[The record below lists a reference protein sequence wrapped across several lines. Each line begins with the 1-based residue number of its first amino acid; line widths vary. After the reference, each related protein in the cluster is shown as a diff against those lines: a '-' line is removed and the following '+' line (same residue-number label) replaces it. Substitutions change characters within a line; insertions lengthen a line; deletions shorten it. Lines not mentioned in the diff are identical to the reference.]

1 MKRTNIN
8 KLLLCVASL
17 FFANIAIS
25 QNQVT
30 LPQTYGGET
39 LNINQIDTIKIG
51 TETNKVVISDRIES
65 IQEILFIQDAVDL
78 AKADV
83 TTAGNQLTK
92 VWLSPES
99 NPNIIYSTVEG
110 TKSGSAFSVFVPY
123 LVSFS
128 QLKLS
133 FEATGRVYCNRVQQR
148 SGSTHVDL
156 SSPQEYKVVDAQ
168 GNIATYTIRVYNSGL
183 PVLFIKSEEPLS
195 TNWIANNTMDIYY
208 SDDAVNYLGRDVEL
222 KYKGS
227 KYSLSSKRSYGV
239 KLDKKAPLLEMS
251 TGKRWSV
258 YSNADDA
265 SLVRTEYAFA
275 IAKAFVQNAWIPKTQ
290 PVEVVENNQHKG
302 LYLLTEDARLSE
314 ERVNAKALLEWT
326 DSYEEDNEYFKSS
339 KYGIIFK
346 LEDSDGMSVEEAKNY
361 IDEFESALAQGNA
374 SKKIDMNSFVEWF
387 LLNELFKNKDAKK
400 SSMLSIAS
408 DGKISMVFSESQEDA
423 IGNEGESVEG
433 WAIRNS
439 HPWIEKLFEDQTF
452 VAAVNSHLFELDRSA
467 RTDALLSSIK
477 QQIALSFEGNAQLY
491 GLNHKLEDEASAIT
505 QWIEKRLK
513 WLSEKIAIAY
523 ELSKVGQNDQNK
535 ILSFEI
541 KKNANSQ
548 ALLNDYKATI
558 VGDSIKIFVPYLAH
572 FDLKPE
578 FSVSS
583 GAKVYVDDELQT
595 SGSSEVNFVKP
606 VKYKVLSSNG
616 TARVYVV
623 SIYNS
628 GINVLYINTPNNR
641 SINSKETWID
651 GTKMVAYRCDGTV
664 DFDSSN
670 DNVQVKGRGNSTWSI
685 DGKKPYAV
693 KLNKKSR
700 VFGMA
705 EHKRWAL
712 LANYYDVTFFRNEFS
727 NYLSKSFTDADWAPS
742 GVFVELVLNNKHC
755 GNYYFCEQV
764 KIHENRIPGEYLV
777 EADLKEGRGQFQGE
791 KSGNYFNVKDPDVA
805 DNSTELQYVKG
816 KINDFEKALYDTTYN
831 GQVNSSSWTKVKQ
844 LIDLQ
849 SFVDWYII
857 KELSKD
863 YDGNMYTSCYC
874 HIMKDGLIKMG
885 PIWDFDLAWGG
896 NPFETM
902 FGGGGMFGWGG
913 GGGNDYAWYNQPEG
927 YYVGASQ
934 QSAGMGGGWTWNP
947 GGQQQNNGGKGPTNW
962 FMIFFKQKEFRD
974 LVAIRVNTMI
984 EHLDE
989 IKAYIDQ
996 NTRYLSLSAE
1006 SNMACTAY
1014 YSDNKNMSYA
1024 ERMNIIK
1031 EFTENRL
1038 KWIADDLKRR

>member
-30 LPQTYGGET
+30 LPQTYGGAT
-39 LNINQIDTIKIG
+39 LNINQIDTVKVG
-51 TETNKVVISDRIES
+51 TEINKVVISDKIES
-65 IQEILFIQDAVDL
+65 IQEILFLQDAVDL
-78 AKADV
+78 SKADAA
-83 TTAGNQLTK
+83 TTGNQLTK

-99 NPNIIYSTVEG
+99 NPNIVYSMVEG
-110 TKSGSAFSVFVPY
+110 TKTGNEFSIFVPY
-123 LVSFS
+123 LVFFS

-133 FEATGRVYCNRVQQR
+133 FEATGRVYCNGVQQR
-148 SGSTHVDL
+148 SGSTRVDF

-168 GNIATYTIRVYNSGL
+168 GNVATYSVRVYNSGL

-195 TNWIANNTMDIYY
+195 TNWVANNTLDIYY
-208 SDDAVNYLGRDVEL
+208 SDDAVNYLGNGVDL

-227 KYSLSSKRSYGV
+227 KYSLSSKRSYSV
-239 KLDKKAPLLEMS
+239 KLDKKESLLGMS
-251 TGKRWSV
+251 TGKRWSA

-265 SLVRTEYAFA
+265 SLIRTAYAYA
-275 IAKAFVQNAWIPKTQ
+275 IAKAFVENAWVPKSQ

-302 LYLLTEDARLSE
+302 SYLLTEDARLST

-326 DSYEEDNEYFKSS
+326 DSYEEDDDYFKSS
-339 KYGIIFK
+339 KYGVIFK
-346 LEDSDGMSVEEAKNY
+346 LEDSDGMTIEEAKNY
-361 IDEFESALAQGNA
+361 INDFESALAQGNA
-374 SKKIDMNSFVEWF
+374 TKKIDVNSFVEWF
-387 LLNELFKNKDAKK
+387 LLHELFKDNDAKN
-400 SSMLSIAS
+400 SAMVSIAS
-408 DGKISMVFSESQEDA
+408 DGTISMVFLNSQEDA
-423 IGNEGESVEG
+423 IGNEGESPEG

-439 HPWIEKLFEDQTF
+439 HPWFEKLFEDPTF
-452 VAAVNSHLFELDRSA
+452 VSAVNSHFFELDRSA
-467 RTDALLSSIK
+467 RTGAILSSIK
-477 QQIALSFEGNAQLY
+477 QQIALSFIGNEQLY
-491 GLNHKLEDEASAIT
+491 GLNTVLDDEVSAIS
-505 QWIEKRLK
+505 QWVEKRLS
-513 WLSEKIAIAY
+513 WLSDKISLEY

-535 ILSFEI
+535 INSFEI
-541 KKNANSQ
+541 KKNANSE
-548 ALLNDYKATI
+548 ALLKDYKATI

-583 GAKVYVDDELQT
+583 GAKVYVNDELQT
-595 SGSSEVNFVKP
+595 SGSSVVNFVKP

-628 GINVLYINTPNNR
+628 GINVLYINTPGNR
-641 SINSKETWID
+641 SINSKDTWID

-664 DFDSSN
+664 DFDSSD
-670 DNVQVKGRGNSTWSI
+670 DNVQVKGRGNSTWSVN
-685 DGKKPYAV
+685 GKKPYAV

-700 VFGMA
+700 VYGMA
-705 EHKRWAL
+705 EHKRWVL

-727 NYLSKSFTDADWAPS
+727 NYMSKSFTESDWSPS
-742 GVFVELVLNNKHC
+742 GVFVELVLNGSHC

-764 KIHENRIPGEYLV
+764 KIHENRIPGDYLV
-777 EADLKEGRGQFQGE
+777 EADLKDGKGQFQGE
-791 KSGNYFNVKDPDVA
+791 KSGNYFNIKDSDVELD
-805 DNSTELQYVKG
+805 DNSQLQYVKG
-816 KINDFEKALYDTTYN
+816 KINDFEKVLYDTTYN
-831 GQVNSSSWTKVKQ
+831 GTVNNWDKLKQ
-844 LIDLQ
+844 MIDLQ

-874 HIMKDGLIKMG
+874 HIMNDGLIKMG

-902 FGGGGMFGWGG
+902 MGF
-913 GGGNDYAWYNQPEG
+913 GGNDYAWYNEPEG
-927 YYVGASQ
+927 YYIGARQ
-934 QSAGMGGGWTWNP
+934 QSAGMGGGWSWNWN
-947 GGQQQNNGGKGPTNW
+947 GQQQQGNGGKGPTNW

-984 EHLDE
+984 AHLDE

-996 NTRYLSLSAE
+996 YTRYLSLSAE
-1006 SNMACTAY
+1006 SNMACTTY
-1014 YSDNKNMSYA
+1014 YSDNKNMTYA

-1031 EFTENRL
+1031 TFTEKRL
-1038 KWIADDLKRR
+1038 KWISDDLKRR